1 MLVLKPCYR
10 WLGGWTGAFA
20 INALIATYFLIFGV
34 GFGIW
39 AAISALVSNVHQYS
53 VFARCYQVSW
63 IVRCKPDSS
72 LCPAV
77 IPRMPGIPKCLTIVT
92 SSAIW
97 DRPCQI
103 AMAVASTATLSGSS
117 AQHAGKGSGKL

>member
-1 MLVLKPCYR
+1 MLNLKVLRR
-10 WLGGWTGAFA
+10 WIGGWTGAFA

-39 AAISALVSNVHQYS
+39 AALSNLVANVHHYS
-53 VFARCYQVSW
+53 FFAKCYQVSW

-77 IPRMPGIPKCLTIVT
+77 IPRIPGIEITHHCN
-92 SSAIW
+92 
-97 DRPCQI
+97 
-103 AMAVASTATLSGSS
+103 
-117 AQHAGKGSGKL
+117 